1 MALKKVVPLL
11 LVVFIGYYMFTDPNG
26 LAELAKDGGTS
37 VWDGLTQLFSAVID
51 FLDAILS

>member
-11 LVVFIGYYMFTDPNG
+11 LVVFLGYYMFTDPNG
-26 LAELAKDGGTS
+26 LAEIAKDGGTS
-37 VWDGLTQLFSAVID
+37 LWDGLTRLFAAVID

>member
-26 LAELAKDGGTS
+26 LADLAKDGGAAI
-37 VWDGLTQLFSAVID
+37 WDGLTQLFAAVID
-51 FLDAILS
+51 FLDAILT

>member
-37 VWDGLTQLFSAVID
+37 LWDGLTQLFAAVID

>member
-11 LVVFIGYYMFTDPNG
+11 LVVFLGYYMFTDPNG

-37 VWDGLTQLFSAVID
+37 LWDGLTQLFAAVID

>member
-26 LAELAKDGGTS
+26 LAELAKDGGTA
-37 VWDGLTQLFSAVID
+37 VWDGLTQLFTAVID

>member
-37 VWDGLTQLFSAVID
+37 LWDGLTRLFAAVID